1 MEMEDHKEAYRAN
14 DGKDY
19 TGWEARM
26 RRIVDSEDGKHII
39 AEFKDLI
46 RRSYGK
52 RDGDRFL
59 KSQDIWED
67 FASTE
72 AFSQLLYDICTDTD
86 QAIEFWNG
94 LIPKDLDKV
103 AAELQSQSSKDRR
116 EHYAFRSYTDY
127 RSTVSYSA
135 SAFADASRSCG
146 NGLR

>member
-1 MEMEDHKEAYRAN
+1 
-14 DGKDY
+14 
-19 TGWEARM
+19 M

-103 AAELQSQSSKDRR
+103 AAELKARAAKTAEQITPSEVTPITEAPSATPRTLTQEEVAAMDSDELKAGLADGRYKLSS
-116 EHYAFRSYTDY
+116 
-127 RSTVSYSA
+127 
-135 SAFADASRSCG
+135 
-146 NGLR
+146 